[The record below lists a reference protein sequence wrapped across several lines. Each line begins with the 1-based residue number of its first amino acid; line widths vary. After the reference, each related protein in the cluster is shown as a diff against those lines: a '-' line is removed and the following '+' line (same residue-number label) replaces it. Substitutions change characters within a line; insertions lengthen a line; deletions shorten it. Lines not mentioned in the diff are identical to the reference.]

1 MLISSFSL
9 STLPQ
14 ALPPSDWQELGFTF
28 PSLTFPLRH
37 HAGPAGKACFSSA
50 QNPQER
56 AVGHFFSWYTTKML
70 SPVVIGFI
78 RRWLWQR
85 VSAGEENGFFHLGSS
100 KALETP
106 LKLAFWLATKL
117 LQLGLKTVQ
126 IVIRPFP
133 LGRLRVVVS
142 ISDGSDLWV
151 PPQGMSKIETW
162 FLQGRALPHP
172 YSSFPLL
179 LLLSVIPEVWHFCG
193 QLISKSTPMGYIVC
207 SIGYTSGQPHPWSE
221 EFFSP

>member
-1 MLISSFSL
+1 
-9 STLPQ
+9 
-14 ALPPSDWQELGFTF
+14 
-28 PSLTFPLRH
+28 
-37 HAGPAGKACFSSA
+37 
-50 QNPQER
+50 
-56 AVGHFFSWYTTKML
+56 ML

-142 ISDGSDLWV
+142 ISVGSDLWV

-207 SIGYTSGQPHPWSE
+207 SIGYTSGQPHP
-221 EFFSP
+221 